1 MKSRNVFALLLSS
14 LSIIGVVDAHAQ
26 VPEEVVSAMRI
37 SNTNI
42 ASDVTTISRR
52 CAAQTSRKQFLEA
65 EIIRRQP
72 RLAARTAERAQLQ
85 TQLTTQSAV
94 LTSKRQALATLEADI
109 AGLRTSIINANTSAT
124 TLLATYTAERA
135 AASRASVIAA
145 RDIEALDKVFEEWKE
160 SGSNEFTLF
169 RAQLK
174 NENNKISPPESRTPL
189 TAAEQAA
196 LDRLTAYDTMRAQ
209 LSSVMATNDA
219 IVAQKTTAIAELTA
233 GRTRNVQE
241 LQAQLTQKVGMLLRV
256 LAERDAARRDYKDIE
271 DKIRVV
277 SARIATLSSIV
288 IPAIPR
294 VCEVVN
300 TLSTPQ

>member
-14 LSIIGVVDAHAQ
+14 LPILGVIDAHAQ
-26 VPEEVVSAMRI
+26 VPAEVVSAMRI
-37 SNTNI
+37 TNNYI
-42 ASDVTTISRR
+42 ASDVTTIRRR
-52 CAAQTSRKQFLEA
+52 CAVQTGRKQFLEA
-65 EIIRRQP
+65 EILRRQP
-72 RLAARTAERAQLQ
+72 QLADLTADKTELQ
-85 TQLTTQSAV
+85 TQLTAQSAV
-94 LTSKRQALATLEADI
+94 VTSKRLALATLEADI
-109 AGLRTSIINANTSAT
+109 SGLRSSIVNANTSTT
-124 TLLATYTAERA
+124 TLLATYRAERD

-174 NENNKISPPESRTPL
+174 DENNKILPPASRVPL

-219 IVAQKTTAIAELTA
+219 IVAQKTTAIAELKA
-233 GRTRNVQE
+233 GRTSTVQE
-241 LQAQLTQKVGMLLRV
+241 LQAQLSTKLGMLPSA
-256 LAERDAARRDYKDIE
+256 LAQRDAAVRQYN
-271 DKIRVV
+271 KIDRQIQVL

-288 IPAIPR
+288 IPAMPP
-294 VCEVVN
+294 VCGVIN